1 MTATAEIM
9 TEERNNV
16 LLVPNAALRF
26 KPNTG
31 GDRDS
36 TLVGSLTPRGP
47 RSLRGPRSG
56 QQGNIGRGSKQTVYI
71 LDEKGEPKAIEIT
84 EGASNGR
91 ETEGIK
97 GGLTAGMQED
107 GRASCRGRVC
117 KEGENQGDAGEV
129 KKKKKWTR
137 KDK

>member
-1 MTATAEIM
+1 MLDVANPDQSLRPGMTATADIM

-56 QQGNIGRGSKQTVYI
+56 QQGNIGRGSQQTVYI
-71 LDEKGEPKAIEIT
+71 LDEKGEPKAIEIRT
-84 EGASNGR
+84 E
-91 ETEGIK
+91 EHKTELQSPMRI
-97 GGLTAGMQED
+97 T
-107 GRASCRGRVC
+107 S
-117 KEGENQGDAGEV
+117 
-129 KKKKKWTR
+129 
-137 KDK
+137 

>member
-1 MTATAEIM
+1 MRISDWSSDVCSSDLADIM

-56 QQGNIGRGSKQTVYI
+56 QQGNIGRGSKQTLYI
-71 LDEKGEPKAIEIT
+71 LDEKGEPKTIEIPA
-84 EGASNGR
+84 GASNGHPPAVITSHLK
-91 ETEGIK
+91 EE
-97 GGLTAGMQED
+97 MQEI
-107 GRASCRGRVC
+107 GSTACRARGHTT
-117 KEGENQGDAGEV
+117 GE
-129 KKKKKWTR
+129 T
-137 KDK
+137 

>member
-1 MTATAEIM
+1 MLDVANPDQSLRPGMTATADIM

-56 QQGNIGRGSKQTVYI
+56 RSEVHTSELQTLMRISYAVFC
-71 LDEKGEPKAIEIT
+71 L
-84 EGASNGR
+84 
-91 ETEGIK
+91 
-97 GGLTAGMQED
+97 
-107 GRASCRGRVC
+107 
-117 KEGENQGDAGEV
+117 
-129 KKKKKWTR
+129 KKKLQSHTTQSN
-137 KDK
+137 

>member
-1 MTATAEIM
+1 M

-16 LLVPNAALRF
+16 LLVPSASLRF

-84 EGASNGR
+84 AGASHGR
-91 ETEGIK
+91 QTEVTSGDLKAGKRDVK
-97 GGLTAGMQED
+97 GR
-107 GRASCRGRVC
+107 RAKAR
-117 KEGENQGDAGEV
+117 E
-129 KKKKKWTR
+129 
-137 KDK
+137 